1 MYLKTLTLFG
11 FGQFH
16 DRTFD
21 LERGLNVL
29 VGPNE
34 AGKSTLTQFIT
45 AIFFGFPTKKHPELR
60 YEPLDGSRFGGAI
73 TFVQDATQYQVT
85 RVDGPRGGTV
95 TLRNLTLDLELPASQ
110 LAKLLAPVD
119 AQLFQN
125 VYALNEM
132 RLGQVFQASK
142 QDLTTHLQHVG
153 AVGSDDW
160 LAQAK
165 RLDQRAEETYKPQ
178 GRKPLLNDL
187 LRQHQD
193 LQAKLDKAN
202 AAYQTYWQLLQDQ
215 ATARQRQATLR
226 EQLATQR
233 QTVTH
238 WTQLQQQWPTF
249 QRWQAL
255 GTAQHQPTTG
265 FTRADATELERLQN
279 QLTASQATAKTNQS
293 RLKDLQAH
301 AQLPALFQ
309 QYLKV
314 SEQIDPLFD
323 QVPAV
328 TAQAQERTRL
338 TATVQELTQRSTAIE
353 QQVANANG
361 QMPRPFSLATTQE
374 LKQQQADLQL
384 ANQKRRRLQQE
395 LNRLNDQYQ
404 QAQPTRRQRN
414 PLADKRLGWLAAGL
428 LVLVGAMFL
437 PGTLFKLVGAAL
449 GIAVGYYGVFIVDG
463 ETPASRELQSLTA
476 DIRDVQAQLREGGQR
491 IDALTNRIDAIG
503 EAHGLDHLPHEQWF
517 SAQAAIG
524 EWERLTQQL
533 QATHTQLTALQA
545 TLNQFQQAVTAAL
558 PQLAGQSVASQT
570 TQLRQ
575 LQTTQQRL
583 VAQNGELAGLTDRI
597 QQDHTAVARA
607 QQAVTTFL
615 QTRNVADTAAF
626 YQRYQQIQN
635 QDNVMAQRQALATQ
649 LGPALADLQALP
661 DQATLDQHVTTAQ
674 QAQQGAQQQLDA
686 TTTQL
691 ATLSGQLK
699 HLTASGTQTALRQR
713 LANLETQMRTV
724 TQGWLT
730 DRLTSRWISAT
741 LVAASG
747 DRLPRIVDRA
757 SEYYAQLTENRYT
770 KLELTSETLRV
781 QRADGTW
788 LPVGQLSRGTAEQ
801 LDLAM
806 KLAFAVVMQAQ
817 AAMPLVID
825 DGLVNFDARR
835 RQAAYALLLTLSQ
848 HLQII
853 LLTADP
859 VAAQAATGKHVV
871 RLTTQEGD

>member
-16 DRTFD
+16 DRTFN

-45 AIFFGFPTKKHPELR
+45 AILFGFPTKKHPELR

-160 LAQAK
+160 LVQAK
-165 RLDQRAEETYKPQ
+165 RLDQRAEEAYKPQ

-202 AAYQTYWQLLQDQ
+202 TAYQTYWQLLQDQ
-215 ATARQRQATLR
+215 ATAKHRQAALR
-226 EQLATQR
+226 EQLATHR

-255 GTAQHQPTTG
+255 GTAQQQPTTG
-265 FTRADATELERLQN
+265 FTQADATELERLQN

-314 SEQIDPLFD
+314 SEQVDPLFD

-338 TATVQELTQRSTAIE
+338 MATVQELTQRSTAIE

-404 QAQPTRRQRN
+404 QAQPTRQQRN
-414 PLADKRLGWLAAGL
+414 PLADKQLGWLAAGL

-463 ETPASRELQSLTA
+463 ETPASRELQGLTA

-517 SAQAAIG
+517 GAQAAIG

-545 TLNQFQQAVTAAL
+545 TLDQFQQAVTAVL
-558 PQLAGQSVASQT
+558 PQLAGQSVTSQT

-607 QQAVTTFL
+607 QQAVRTFL

-635 QDNVMAQRQALATQ
+635 QDNVTAQRQALATQ
-649 LGPALADLQALP
+649 LGTTLADLQALP

-674 QAQQGAQQQLDA
+674 QAQQTTQQQLDA

-691 ATLSGQLK
+691 ATLSGQLE

-747 DRLPRIVDRA
+747 DRLPRIVDQA

-859 VAAQAATGKHVV
+859 VAAQAAAGKYVV

>member
-45 AIFFGFPTKKHPELR
+45 AILFGFPTKKHPELR

-132 RLGQVFQASK
+132 RLGRVFQASK

-160 LAQAK
+160 LVQAK
-165 RLDQRAEETYKPQ
+165 RLDQRAEEAYKPQ

-202 AAYQTYWQLLQDQ
+202 TAYQTYWQLLQDQ
-215 ATARQRQATLR
+215 ATAKHRQAALR
-226 EQLATQR
+226 KQLATHR

-249 QRWQAL
+249 QHWQAL
-255 GTAQHQPTTG
+255 GTARQQPTTG
-265 FTRADATELERLQN
+265 FTQADATELERLQN

-314 SEQIDPLFD
+314 SEQVDPLFD

-338 TATVQELTQRSTAIE
+338 TETVQELTQRSTAIE

-404 QAQPTRRQRN
+404 QAQPTRQQRN
-414 PLADKRLGWLAAGL
+414 PLADKQLGWLAAGL

-463 ETPASRELQSLTA
+463 ETPASRELQGLTA

-517 SAQAAIG
+517 GAQAAIG

-533 QATHTQLTALQA
+533 QATHSQLTALQA
-545 TLNQFQQAVTAAL
+545 TLDQFQQAVTAAL
-558 PQLAGQSVASQT
+558 PQLAGQSVTSQT

-607 QQAVTTFL
+607 QQAVRTFL

-635 QDNVMAQRQALATQ
+635 QDNVTAQRQALATQ
-649 LGPALADLQALP
+649 LGTTLADLQALP

-674 QAQQGAQQQLDA
+674 QAQQTTQQQLDA

-691 ATLSGQLK
+691 ATLSGQLE

-859 VAAQAATGKHVV
+859 VAAQAAAGKHVV

>member
-314 SEQIDPLFD
+314 SEQVDPLFD

-414 PLADKRLGWLAAGL
+414 PLADKQLGWLAAGL

-517 SAQAAIG
+517 GAQAAIG

-533 QATHTQLTALQA
+533 QATHTQLTTLQA
-545 TLNQFQQAVTAAL
+545 TLDQFQQAVTAAL

-635 QDNVMAQRQALATQ
+635 QDNVVAQRQALATQ
-649 LGPALADLQALP
+649 LGPALANLQALP

-691 ATLSGQLK
+691 ATLGGQLE